1 MPDDARCAGLT
12 LIGWLARR
20 MPGEAASTD
29 GVEHARQQIAA
40 CDESRVRATLTLVES
55 IHLSVEGSRVEG
67 SRAEGSRAEG
77 SRVDA
82 SRTALHSET
91 QERVRRDGHTVLTSR
106 KETRVVVRTIA
117 TASPS
122 HSRFNKP
129 EPRGADA
136 EAGPTPSPAGASA
149 RPA

>member
-29 GVEHARQQIAA
+29 GVEHARQQIAE
-40 CDESRVRATLTLVES
+40 CNESRIRATLTLVES
-55 IHLSVEGSRVEG
+55 NHLSVDDG
-67 SRAEGSRAEG
+67 
-77 SRVDA
+77 RVDA
-82 SRTALHSET
+82 SRTAVHSET
-91 QERVRRDGHTVLTSR
+91 QERVHREGHTVMTSR

-136 EAGPTPSPAGASA
+136 EAGATPSPAGAAA